1 MKKRIDQS
9 VFSNMRIKKMIGI
22 ILILVVI
29 GIGSVLGIN
38 SFKDKKEEVS
48 AHPTNTIKLD
58 EGGTNEFEVPID
70 GKKNLEF
77 PSGSLYD
84 DHFQANQSVSALSK
98 QISTNKSAKTT
109 LFSSEIR
116 KYIPKSYIT
125 DYNNIISMQIF
136 STHPYKDEERN
147 YPALNQTKIILQ
159 SEDGTILDSKW
170 VRNTPEDISQPSAKK
185 ATVYNSFFKKSG
197 TEFLAL
203 YVGEKLSTT
212 TFIDNGN
219 SLGISIADDNQE
231 VKIGA
236 INLDNQSIQPHW
248 VNSSGNNMSSTV
260 IYKNATQKNY
270 YHVLEHTGGNVL
282 NQYRY
287 ETAAGLEGDM
297 TLQGNHHSLITDVF
311 VVDANTIIG
320 SENIVTSKGT
330 FNCLSRWDINH
341 STKNAVRTELIR
353 ENGSG
358 ISIEHGISN
367 SNAVYAQIYI
377 RESGEETRVELVKL
391 TPQSGQISIE
401 KTFPKTTRIKFNRD
415 SSGYFFAGQINEFSG
430 PFSGMGTQAGIYSGY
445 MDANFD
451 WRSASSIRLNFTNN
465 NVSPVSIATFTG
477 KGDRFILSGTFQTEE
492 THFID
497 EVIYG
502 NYPGEIS
509 TGTGKKWSSQNRTPT
524 KGNGFVSILTNNED
538 WSPVIKPPES
548 FEVDISDSGIAS
560 GNQAATDRWLLTGS
574 KNGLMTDAKAV
585 KVYDTFDI
593 DQGLNTYNISWL
605 RERVNKNP
613 KSIVYDVTGR
623 IMQSS
628 DPIDWEKLGFDR
640 TKPGPQTVTY
650 FVTDSQ
656 NQTSTASTLVNKK
669 TPQTFEEDDYVFD
682 AQNFHVPLEKIDTI
696 VPDANKFKE
705 FAKTMAWN
713 QKNGTIDEDGTD
725 GSKLSGKVEVD
736 TVQLKTLREAT
747 VAKPYPVD
755 VTYKPESGIEIKNR
769 VWVFVT
775 TKNTV
780 PNSET
785 NPKVTPVD
793 TNGVVYYADDY
804 SLPFRLRSGHTAAD
818 VLDRSNVRVYDYYDS
833 THETAAELPVL
844 ADKTTNPGKL
854 QVVNLNA
861 IKTANQP
868 SLIDSSPPDGP
879 AMIRYEWDGA
889 VDGNH
894 QSGTAKP
901 TLGGLDVNLTGDIL
915 LHVRQVIV
923 GDSNQLVVPKEG
935 YLRMPTND
943 YDGISGTTT
952 ENADQL
958 RQVKISSGKNADNP
972 GFETIAVNAEHMD
985 DPLDELELKL
995 IIPEYYEPVGNYLT
1009 LGSVDANGA
1018 SHAGK
1023 TEADKNWASLI
1034 FQRDDLYD
1042 DEEYFITIYL
1052 KPKLNQEGP
1061 QPYSWDYKKNDLG
1074 KIKTK

>member
-1 MKKRIDQS
+1 MKKKRT
-9 VFSNMRIKKMIGI
+9 VYALFANKRVKKVIGI
-22 ILILVVI
+22 FLILVVI
-29 GIGSVLGIN
+29 GIGSVFGMN

-98 QISTNKSAKTT
+98 QISANKSAKTT
-109 LFSSEIR
+109 LFSSEVR
-116 KYIPKSYIT
+116 NYILKSYIT
-125 DYNNIISMQIF
+125 DYNNIISMQTF
-136 STHPYKDEERN
+136 STYPYGAG
-147 YPALNQTKIILQ
+147 YVAINQTKIILQ
-159 SEDGTILDSKW
+159 NEEGTILDSKW
-170 VRNTPEDISQPSAKK
+170 VRNTPNDISQHSGTKS
-185 ATVYNSFFKKSG
+185 TVYNSFFKKSG

-219 SLGISIADDNQE
+219 SLGISIADNNQA
-231 VKIGA
+231 VDLNA
-236 INLDNQSIQPHW
+236 INLDNQGIQTHW

-260 IYKNATQKNY
+260 IYKNATQKNH
-270 YHVLEHTGGNVL
+270 YHVLEHANGNIL
-282 NQYRY
+282 NQYKY
-287 ETAAGLEGDM
+287 EAPAGLEGDM
-297 TLQGNHHSLITDVF
+297 TLQGPHHSLITDVF

-320 SENIVTSKGT
+320 LENISTSKGNFT
-330 FNCLSRWDINH
+330 CLSRWDINH
-341 STKNAVRTELIR
+341 STKNTTRTEIIR
-353 ENGSG
+353 EISG
-358 ISIEHGISN
+358 VSIEHGISN
-367 SNAVYAQIYI
+367 NNAVYVQIYK
-377 RESGEETRVELVKL
+377 RENGEETKVELIKI
-391 TPQSGQISIE
+391 TPQSGQMTVE
-401 KTFPKTTRIKFNRD
+401 KTFPKTTRLKFNKD
-415 SSGYFFAGQINEFSG
+415 SSGYFFAGQIDEFSG
-430 PFSGMGTQAGIYSGY
+430 PFSGMGNQAGIYSGY

-451 WRSASSIRLNFTNN
+451 WRSASSIRLNFTDN
-465 NVSPVSIATFTG
+465 NVSPVSIATFSG
-477 KGDRFILSGTFQTEE
+477 KGNQFILSGTFQTEE

-509 TGTGKKWSSQNRTPT
+509 TGTNKKWSSQNRTPT
-524 KGNGFVSILTNNED
+524 KGNSFVSILTNNED

-574 KNGLMTDAKAV
+574 KNGLITDAKAV

-593 DQGLNTYNISWL
+593 DQGLNTYDISWL

-623 IMQSS
+623 VMQSS
-628 DPIDWEKLGFDR
+628 DPINWDKLGFDR
-640 TKPGPQTVTY
+640 TKAGPQIVTY

-682 AQNFHVPLEKIDTI
+682 AQNFHVPLENIDTI

-713 QKNGTIDEDGTD
+713 QKSGTIDEDGID
-725 GSKLSGKVEVD
+725 SSKLSGKVEVD
-736 TVQLKTLREAT
+736 SAQLKTLREAT
-747 VAKPYPVD
+747 IAKPYPVD
-755 VTYKPESGIEIKNR
+755 VVYKPESGIEIKNR

-775 TKNTV
+775 TKNTI

-785 NPKVTPVD
+785 NPKVTPAD

-818 VLDRSNVRVYDYYDS
+818 VLDRGNVRVYDYYDS

-844 ADKTTNPGKL
+844 ADKSTNAAKL

-861 IKTANQP
+861 IKIANQP
-868 SLIDSSPPDGP
+868 GLIDSSPPDGP
-879 AMIRYEWDGA
+879 AMIRYEWDGG

-894 QSGTAKP
+894 QLGTTKP
-901 TLGGLDVNLTGDIL
+901 TLGGLDVTLTGDIL
-915 LHVRQVIV
+915 LHVRQVV
-923 GDSNQLVVPKEG
+923 VNDSNQLVVPEEG
-935 YLRMPTND
+935 YLRMVTKD
-943 YDGISGTTT
+943 YDGVSGTTT

-958 RQVKISSGKNADNP
+958 RQVKILSGKNADNP
-972 GFETIAVNAEHMD
+972 SFETIAVNAEHMD
-985 DPLDELELKL
+985 DPLDELELEL
-995 IIPEYYEPVGNYLT
+995 IIPEYHEIKGNYLT
-1009 LGSVDANGA
+1009 LGSADSNGV
-1018 SHAGK
+1018 SHTGK
-1023 TEADKNWASLI
+1023 TEANSNKTSLI
-1034 FQRDDLYD
+1034 FERDELYN